1 MKPFLQEVPPFLL
14 ALLRQ
19 LQNRLEIAWAV
30 NVVFTHVLPWSRP
43 TVFVEGNFLMANQA
57 RTGGVTYSP
66 FFLAVAAE
74 DGGEHC
80 TRRSFSSCR
89 YSGRTHLGGPSP
101 AIPLGPVFFF
111 SSIFTVGSLHLFLLC
126 FAAVSCRVSQLA
138 PPRRFSPAFASRQ
151 LLLHPEIIVDVHT
164 ILSLLL
170 SLCLQPAATDCLSC
184 CKWWAAVLGR
194 AMGEFSNR
202 KVQFPT
208 PLGRKTVPLQQQRP
222 ATGAQRVR
230 TA

>member
-1 MKPFLQEVPPFLL
+1 M
-14 ALLRQ
+14 
-19 LQNRLEIAWAV
+19 

-57 RTGGVTYSP
+57 RNVLP
-66 FFLAVAAE
+66 L
-74 DGGEHC
+74 
-80 TRRSFSSCR
+80 FSSSSNRRWRGAPYQAVILIVQIQLLNPPWRSLTCF
-89 YSGRTHLGGPSP
+89 S
-101 AIPLGPVFFF
+101 LGPRLLLLFDL
-111 SSIFTVGSLHLFLLC
+111 TVGSLRLFLLC
-126 FAAVSCRVSQLA
+126 FAAVSYRVSKRH
-138 PPRRFSPAFASRQ
+138 PPRRFSPAFTSRQ
-151 LLLHPEIIVDVHT
+151 LLLQPEIVVDVYI

-170 SLCLQPAATDCLSC
+170 SLCLQPAATDCSSC
-184 CKWWAAVLGR
+184 CKWRAAILGR
-194 AMGEFSNR
+194 AISKFSNR